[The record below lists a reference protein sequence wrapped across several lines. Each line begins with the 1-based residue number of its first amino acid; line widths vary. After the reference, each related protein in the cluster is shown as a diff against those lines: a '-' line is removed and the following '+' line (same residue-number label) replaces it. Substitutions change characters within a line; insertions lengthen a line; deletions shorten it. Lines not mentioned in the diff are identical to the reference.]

1 MADQERSELIIVR
14 RRGSLDGEES
24 HSSVWKIAYA
34 DFMTAM
40 MAFFL
45 VMWLISATNQET
57 RESVANYFNPI
68 KLTDSTPDRKGI
80 NDARRVDPG
89 KAEEEDSLRPKPEPG
104 KSTQYSQRQEQAQ
117 QASPPRSGEAALFRD
132 PYAVLSEIAGGPPR
146 IAEVG
151 TALDS
156 TRKEGWK
163 GGEAFKDPFDPVYW
177 PMGSS
182 APLEK
187 KASGSKELGNLPF
200 DSDATAL
207 SEGKGP
213 RPSEGK
219 PDATAAP
226 IQGSDSA
233 KGSPAPTEKQDMAKA
248 IGLFADDDSMNDP
261 AANRSS
267 RAQGEKGSTSP
278 AGDKG
283 ATAPPG
289 DKGSATPQAES
300 KSMQSEAAKLQAA
313 ISAALAPLGSARP
326 VAEVRESNEG
336 LLISLTDD
344 VNYGMFATGSAEPT
358 AGLVRALD
366 KITPLISQSQG
377 PVIVRGHTD
386 NRPYR
391 SSEYDNW
398 RLSTARAHMAYHM
411 LIRGGLDARRVDHI
425 EGFADRRP
433 KNLNDPSAAENRRIE
448 LLIRA
453 PLP

>member
-1 MADQERSELIIVR
+1 MADQDRSELIIVR
-14 RRGSLDGEES
+14 RRSSLDSAEAKN
-24 HSSVWKIAYA
+24 SVWKIAYA

-57 RESVANYFNPI
+57 RESVASYFNPI

-89 KAEEEDSLRPKPEPG
+89 KAVEEDSLRPKPEPG
-104 KSTQYSQRQEQAQ
+104 KSAQ
-117 QASPPRSGEAALFRD
+117 QMQRPQPQLPRFGEAALFRD
-132 PYAVLSEIAGGPPR
+132 PYAVLSEIAGAPPR

-151 TALDS
+151 TSLDS

-163 GGEAFKDPFDPVYW
+163 GGEAFKDPFDPIYW
-177 PMGSS
+177 PMAST

-187 KASGSKELGNLPF
+187 KALGTKELGSLPF
-200 DSDATAL
+200 DEDAAAL

-226 IQGSDSA
+226 IQRSDPA
-233 KGSPAPTEKQDMAKA
+233 KGSPAATEKQDTAKA
-248 IGLFADDDSMNDP
+248 IGLFADDDSKNDP
-261 AANRSS
+261 AANRASP
-267 RAQGEKGSTSP
+267 AQGEKGSASP
-278 AGDKG
+278 A
-283 ATAPPG
+283 A
-289 DKGSATPQAES
+289 DKGSSAPQAER
-300 KSMQSEAAKLQAA
+300 KPVQSEAAKLQAA

-326 VAEVRESNEG
+326 AAEVRENNEG

-344 VNYGMFATGSAEPT
+344 VNYGMFANGSAEPT
-358 AGLVRALD
+358 PGLVRALD

-391 SSEYDNW
+391 SPEYDNW
-398 RLSTARAHMAYHM
+398 RLSTARAHMAYYM
-411 LIRGGLDARRVDHI
+411 LIRGGLDARRIEHI

-433 KNLNDPSAAENRRIE
+433 KNPNDPSAAENRRIE